1 MSKVLL
7 SKNQF
12 SNVQMSISQKY
23 LIGHNPACIIEF
35 YCMNPRDLDIDAT
48 INIPTF
54 QRCHSIGLSDRDLLW
69 HSSSLMRSHYLAI
82 YWKKGLVLEQSIST
96 IHLHNLAS
104 TSIGCPRAESLSLA
118 LIFFSL
124 LLPTYSH
131 IFMHMC
137 TRPRPNSAL
146 AFIRETLPFGKKV
159 L

>member
-1 MSKVLL
+1 
-7 SKNQF
+7 
-12 SNVQMSISQKY
+12 
-23 LIGHNPACIIEF
+23 
-35 YCMNPRDLDIDAT
+35 MNPRDLDIDAT

-137 TRPRPNSAL
+137 TRPRPNSAP

-159 L
+159 LLVHCIFITYSYS

>member
-1 MSKVLL
+1 
-7 SKNQF
+7 
-12 SNVQMSISQKY
+12 
-23 LIGHNPACIIEF
+23 
-35 YCMNPRDLDIDAT
+35 MNPRDLDIDAT

-131 IFMHMC
+131 IFTHMISI
-137 TRPRPNSAL
+137 PRTSFQPSQSFKSFKSL
-146 AFIRETLPFGKKV
+146 FRFLFWFSPKKTTF
-159 L
+159 LQN